1 MALLPGAVV
10 MPAGL
15 VPVETSFLGL
25 QMVSSGGVFIRLFVK
40 EEIKK
45 EHAQVK
51 EASSVD
57 SSSYNDISSIEFG
70 LHPYG
75 SI

>member
-51 EASSVD
+51 EVSSVD
-57 SSSYNDISSIEFG
+57 SSSYNDTSSIEFG